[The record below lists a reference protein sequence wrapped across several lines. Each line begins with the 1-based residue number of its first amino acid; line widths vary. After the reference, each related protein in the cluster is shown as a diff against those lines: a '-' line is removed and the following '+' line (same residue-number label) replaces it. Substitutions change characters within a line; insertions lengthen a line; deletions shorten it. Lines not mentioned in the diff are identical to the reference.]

1 MKLIVSKK
9 TRVFVL
15 EALNA
20 MQALYF
26 YPFFFYLVFA
36 DFILFTYYVNCNWVV
51 CLRS

>member
-20 MQALYF
+20 MQALYY
-26 YPFFFYLVFA
+26 YPFFFYLVFVY
-36 DFILFTYYVNCNWVV
+36 FNIFYILRE
-51 CLRS
+51 L